1 MDRLRYRGDSLPAIG
16 LPEEEEVD
24 DAVDIHGRRI
34 QLGSVGGGDAVR
46 SSHGGDARGD
56 SGGCHIRKARGKE
69 GQMSDRQWDAL
80 FKGAA
85 VTTLLG
91 LAVGIVSGIMKGR
104 KL

>member
-1 MDRLRYRGDSLPAIG
+1 
-16 LPEEEEVD
+16 
-24 DAVDIHGRRI
+24 
-34 QLGSVGGGDAVR
+34 
-46 SSHGGDARGD
+46 
-56 SGGCHIRKARGKE
+56 
-69 GQMSDRQWDAL
+69 MSDRQWDAL